1 MLPQI
6 HTDVLW
12 TGNKGCEHIHE
23 RIGFW
28 VMPPC
33 VAFDNVP
40 GHAFASTHDRN
51 VFFILDQERIVR
63 LQITP
68 RKYTVFPSLVSL
80 GGSYAGI
87 VVQQG
92 KVYTFV
98 MRSKDQLVVLND
110 SGALLERY
118 SIRDKQG
125 NLRPLL
131 GKRIGINGPI
141 YPFRTLLTPSHSLLV
156 LEADMWQRL
165 CEYTLSGVLKREW
178 KGVTGCAVSRAG
190 RIYVSGHPQ
199 PSSDVISVAP
209 PRGLKTDDWQL
220 VGIDDHDRLYWRT
233 YVEQAIPI
241 KPSSRQS
248 WTWAFSW
255 LACGSLDGQL
265 FWTIELDGPAGVLAR
280 YDPYLHA
287 SGGAGGG
294 WIEIEPE
301 GSILVFGVS
310 RSEKVKNGV
319 GLYRVWVSTDRR

>member
-12 TGNKGCEHIHE
+12 TGNKGCEHSHE

-98 MRSKDQLVVLND
+98 LSSNDQLIVLSD
-110 SGALLERY
+110 SGSLLEKY
-118 SIRDKQG
+118 PVRDKRG
-125 NLRPLL
+125 NLRRLL
-131 GKRIGINGPI
+131 GKQIGIDGPV
-141 YPFRTLLTPSHSLLV
+141 YPFRTMLTSSKSLLV
-156 LEADMWQRL
+156 LEPDMWQRL
-165 CEYTLSGVLKREW
+165 CEYTLSGILKQEW
-178 KGVTGCAVSRAG
+178 TGVTGCAVSAAG
-190 RIYVSGHPQ
+190 KVYVSGHPE
-199 PSSDVISVAP
+199 PLSGVTLATP
-209 PRGLKTDDWQL
+209 PHGLKTDDWQL
-220 VGIDDHDRLYWRT
+220 VGIDDQNRFYWRT
-233 YVEQAIPI
+233 YVKRSIPI
-241 KPSSRQS
+241 KPSSTQRS
-248 WTWAFSW
+248 TVAFNS

-265 FWTIELDGPAGVLAR
+265 LWKIDLDGPTGVLAR

-287 SGGAGGG
+287 SGGSGGG
-294 WIEIEPE
+294 WIEIEPQ
-301 GSILVFGVS
+301 GAILVFGVS
-310 RSEKVKNGV
+310 RSDKVKDGV
-319 GLYRVWVSTDRR
+319 GLYRVRVSTSK